1 MRTRQGIVGEEQHAS
16 TERYIITYADLITLL
31 LGLFVILYAAS
42 QVDLGKYREVAQALV
57 SYFRTG
63 SVPLPLEQR
72 GKPCWQRGGAP
83 SADSAPLALPHGG

>member
-1 MRTRQGIVGEEQHAS
+1 MRRRPPIAEEQHAS

-57 SYFRTG
+57 HYFNPGTA
-63 SVPLPLEQR
+63 PMPLEQ
-72 GKPCWQRGGAP
+72 
-83 SADSAPLALPHGG
+83 